1 MTTKTTAIV
10 FDHRGRAK
18 RNERGPL
25 EVRITSG
32 RKSIYIQTGI
42 KVFRREF
49 VAGRIINCA
58 SADRLNDRLAII
70 YNKVNDILNEDI
82 AEGRALDASEIRRRV
97 WEVAEENNGAPT
109 FLNWAEGQIEKLNIK
124 SGTRSHYYTL
134 LSRLTEFG
142 RIQQWKDLTTEN
154 IMEFDAWLR
163 NLRKPITEN
172 QRRQG
177 VVPPKL
183 EQCSVYG
190 YHKNLRS
197 LLNRAVVM
205 GVMEKSPYGRL
216 MGQFPRGDKET
227 VDFLTREE
235 LARIEALSP
244 TPGTQMAMARDIFL
258 FQAYTGMGYSDAQAF
273 DIKNYRNVDGRW
285 QYVGPRIKTG
295 VAYVNQLLQP
305 AIDVLKRNSWHV
317 PYLNNQKY
325 NVILKKIGAL
335 TGIDKLHSHVAR
347 HTFATWMLSQ
357 GVKIEN
363 VGKMLGQKNIRVTQR
378 YAKVLPQDVYA
389 DFNMIAEK
397 LTERNHERMQ
407 Q

>member
-1 MTTKTTAIV
+1 
-10 FDHRGRAK
+10 
-18 RNERGPL
+18 
-25 EVRITSG
+25 
-32 RKSIYIQTGI
+32 
-42 KVFRREF
+42 
-49 VAGRIINCA
+49 
-58 SADRLNDRLAII
+58 
-70 YNKVNDILNEDI
+70 
-82 AEGRALDASEIRRRV
+82 
-97 WEVAEENNGAPT
+97 
-109 FLNWAEGQIEKLNIK
+109 
-124 SGTRSHYYTL
+124 
-134 LSRLTEFG
+134 
-142 RIQQWKDLTTEN
+142 
-154 IMEFDAWLR
+154 
-163 NLRKPITEN
+163 
-172 QRRQG
+172 
-177 VVPPKL
+177 
-183 EQCSVYG
+183 
-190 YHKNLRS
+190 
-197 LLNRAVVM
+197 M

-397 LTERNHERMQ
+397 LTERNYERLQ